1 MPIYEYKCDDCG
13 DIFEELVST
22 DTKAV
27 PCPKC
32 ESSKVHKLI
41 SLISA
46 KGISSGCTTCVPSK
60 CSSAAT

>member
-13 DIFEELVST
+13 DIFEELVSSGT
-22 DTKAV
+22 ETV

-32 ESSKVHKLI
+32 KSPKVHKLI

-46 KGISSGCTTCVPSK
+46 KGISDGCTSCVPSK